1 MTATICSLLEEEE
14 GATQRLHARL
24 ILRFAAADRIAADTN
39 DYVDVDLSYC
49 ITVREAVKTKEYN
62 KWKNS
67 IIFSKLGGNAKFD
80 FAGAELGQT
89 LYLIRFEIAE
99 LAIASY
105 S

>member
-1 MTATICSLLEEEE
+1 MTATICSLLEGKE
-14 GATQRLHARL
+14 GATQRLHATQEL
-24 ILRFAAADRIAADTN
+24 RIAVADTN
-39 DYVDVDLSYC
+39 DYVDLSYC

-80 FAGAELGQT
+80 FAGAELGQAP
-89 LYLIRFEIAE
+89 YLIPFEIAE